1 MKREMSFFNTLKISA
16 FDFKS
21 YDKFIDMNAFK
32 VFLNRA
38 LFVLLISLVYMV
50 FLNKDIKSIEEFAS
64 KKGEIFQ
71 DINFSNG
78 NLNIS
83 NSPTIFTNEDFI
95 LIGDTRDD
103 FNINNFP
110 EYDNYRTGVI
120 LLKDSFIFKHKVNE
134 FKIKYSDVLKVSNI
148 SSQDTLSKDEIFLI
162 IDSMY
167 GVFRY
172 LLYSFLPVFM
182 IFNYFFLAFI
192 TSFFA
197 MFFSIISRFR
207 TTKHG
212 IKFTHI
218 YKMVLFA
225 QTIPF
230 LIISIFEII
239 AKVNGVAFVFPINI
253 LEFLTIFVFIIS
265 MFSIRKKN
273 LKDVKKN

>member
-1 MKREMSFFNTLKISA
+1 MKRELSFFNTLKISA

-21 YDKFIDMNAFK
+21 YDKFMDMKAFK

-50 FLNKDIKSIEEFAS
+50 FLNKDIKSLKEFS
-64 KKGEIFQ
+64 NKKGEIFQ

-83 NSPTIFTNEDFI
+83 NSPTTFTNEDFI
-95 LIGDTRDD
+95 LIGDTREN
-103 FNINNFP
+103 FNINDFP
-110 EYDNYRTGVI
+110 EYDNYRTGVV

-134 FKIKYSDVLKVSNI
+134 FKIKYTDILKMSKITTRDNI
-148 SSQDTLSKDEIFLI
+148 SKEDIFLI

-172 LLYSFLPVFM
+172 LLYIFLPIFM

-207 TTKHG
+207 TTKYG
-212 IKFTHI
+212 VKFTHI

-225 QTIPF
+225 QTLPF

-239 AKVNGVAFVFPINI
+239 AKVNGVSFVFPINI

>member
-1 MKREMSFFNTLKISA
+1 
-16 FDFKS
+16 
-21 YDKFIDMNAFK
+21 
-32 VFLNRA
+32 
-38 LFVLLISLVYMV
+38 
-50 FLNKDIKSIEEFAS
+50 
-64 KKGEIFQ
+64 
-71 DINFSNG
+71 
-78 NLNIS
+78 
-83 NSPTIFTNEDFI
+83 
-95 LIGDTRDD
+95 
-103 FNINNFP
+103 
-110 EYDNYRTGVI
+110 
-120 LLKDSFIFKHKVNE
+120 
-134 FKIKYSDVLKVSNI
+134 
-148 SSQDTLSKDEIFLI
+148 
-162 IDSMY
+162 
-167 GVFRY
+167 
-172 LLYSFLPVFM
+172 M

-273 LKDVKKN
+273 LKDVKKNWLKICLDFGRIYIFFAQVAQLDRVAGYEPVGRGFESSPARQKRA